1 MFKTILRSLR
11 HRNFRLFWSGQ
22 LVSLI
27 GTWMQNVGQAWLV
40 LELTHSSFKLGVVSA
55 LQFAPMLFLSL
66 FTGPLIDYF
75 DKRRI
80 IIWTQA
86 ALMALAFVLSL
97 LVWTGTVQY
106 WHIVIL
112 ATLLGII
119 NTIDM
124 PARQAFIM
132 EMVGKED
139 LMNAVAL
146 NSSIF
151 NAARAVGPALA
162 GMLIAA
168 MGTAACFFMN
178 GVSFLAVL
186 AGLLFMRVERAADRE
201 KPDYNVL
208 KDMREAIRYIRS
220 TPPVLMTILLVSV
233 VSVFGTNFNVL
244 VPVFAKMELHRDAAA
259 FGFLMSSFGAG
270 ALIGAFS
277 LALLSRYGPKTSLL
291 LGGGMCLSLF
301 LVLIGL
307 QRSYGLTALL
317 LALSGWSMVT
327 FFGMANTTVQLN
339 TEDRLRG
346 RVMSIYTLSFGG
358 LTPFGSLFAG
368 AGAHC
373 AHGAAY
379 LCPWRPDLR
388 GCFSDGDPEAQEH
401 HGVEKR
407 PVSRT
412 GYFFHHASIKFMS
425 SFSRL

>member
-1 MFKTILRSLR
+1 MQETSITKTLFRSLR

-40 LELTHSSFKLGVVSA
+40 LELTHSSLKLGIVSA
-55 LQFAPMLFLSL
+55 LQFLPMLFLSL
-66 FTGPLIDYF
+66 FTGPFIDYF
-75 DKRRI
+75 DKRRM

-86 ALMALAFVLSL
+86 ALMVLAFVLSL
-97 LVWTGTVQY
+97 LVWTGAVQY
-106 WHIVIL
+106 WHIIIL
-112 ATLLGII
+112 ATLLGVV

-151 NAARAVGPALA
+151 NAARAIGPALA

-168 MGTAACFFMN
+168 MGTAVCFFMN

-186 AGLLFMRVERAADRE
+186 AGLLFMRVERATERR

-208 KDMREAIRYIRS
+208 EDMGEAITYIKT
-220 TPPVLMTILLVSV
+220 TPLVLMTILLVSV

-277 LALLSRYGPKTSLL
+277 LAVLSRYGPKTSLL

-339 TEDRLRG
+339 TEDRMRG
-346 RVMSIYTLSFGG
+346 RVMSIYTLAFGG

-368 AGAHC
+368 SVAHWIKAPLTFALGGLIC
-373 AHGAAY
+373 GTVFLIAIVKHRKTAA
-379 LCPWRPDLR
+379 W
-388 GCFSDGDPEAQEH
+388 GSDN
-401 HGVEKR
+401 
-407 PVSRT
+407 
-412 GYFFHHASIKFMS
+412 
-425 SFSRL
+425 